1 MSNAIDAL
9 DNGNKPIDSIDDD
22 VNGYGS
28 LLYGPQQSGVHNQW
42 SGNFTDFIMNRDN
55 LDPYTQEMESNNRTS
70 EDYQGPAPDDD
81 WDPWED
87 EDEYGMTEDD
97 RMQDESDKMGLYGT
111 TDLDKIKGHNKWA
124 GRLAGGD
131 NYEWKDMKQNIGQ
144 GMGELGKGLMG
155 LSGKMG
161 NAFQYDE
168 IG

>member
-70 EDYQGPAPDDD
+70 E
-81 WDPWED
+81 
-87 EDEYGMTEDD
+87 EYGMTEDD